1 MLKNTILDLFGK
13 IIDFTKILIGCAV
26 VVAPQV
32 VAAQAELP
40 LTVTEATFNDKNII
54 KTAYEQND
62 DTDQPYWNSDKGGIQ
77 VGDANVL
84 SGRGGWNWG
93 EKFVYIYF
101 KNVPDSLY
109 FTGSS
114 QSESTGP
121 KISLLKYKPQVWR
134 VAQSFDGNSWTVT
147 TLDSTCTTQCD
158 DHYFNVK
165 LKENT
170 RVVRLSYV
178 GNLRAWFKNIRIT
191 AKYYNL
197 QAILD
202 GVEIKNEKV
211 RPYDPISIEVEKKDC
226 YTVVWNQEIPETMPE
241 SDLLLVGNNTINKET
256 ITLKV
261 ANADLGVTLSDYSK
275 TFDCGSDIEIDDP
288 SQKGYTFQGWSP
300 ELPEVA
306 SDAINGNTYTA
317 QWMHNEYRF
326 VVYTTDEDSTVEVK
340 HYGDEISV
348 ATPTR
353 TGYVFKGWDLTV
365 PATMPLNDYTIR
377 AKWSL
382 AQYDLILNKGLDF
395 DPKADTITYDYM
407 ENVSVKDLSHE
418 GYDFEGW
425 EPALPKTMP
434 AENVE
439 ATAKWQIRQYRY
451 VVYTTDEDS
460 TVEIKEYNE
469 KLDELEDPARR
480 EGYTFKGWSVEEQ
493 PTNMPA
499 NDLTIKAIWEINT
512 RTITLKVDDE
522 EYLSQSFKYGAEV
535 KLKGYSDPKKEGYTF
550 KGWNDTIPDT
560 MPDKDIVLDAQFEIN
575 TYRVVWVNDPDD
587 MSLNDTLYYNYG
599 AKVGKMSDPEKTGY
613 TFKTWSEEVPETM
626 PAKNITFI
634 SQWTVNSYSLIF
646 KVDESVYV
654 KQSYDYNSTIDYSSV
669 SNPTKDGYYFLG
681 WGDDLPT
688 VMPDH
693 NVELTAQWS
702 ANAYAFIV
710 VYDEA
715 DPSLNDTTYYEYQD
729 ELPTLKTPEKTGYSF
744 RGWDVKVPETMPD
757 KDLVITAQWTINEY
771 VLTTLVNCKPTEYRY
786 TYGDAVSIADP
797 SEEGY
802 RFNGWQQ
809 EVPTTMPGQNVLI
822 IANMELLKYNFITV
836 VDEVRDTTV
845 YDYTALIETPAEPE
859 KEGFTFDGWDKEIPE
874 TMPAE
879 DVTISA
885 KWTRNSYNI
894 YFVNEGD
901 TVDQRTYP
909 YENKIV
915 IPDDP
920 TKTGYTFAGWYDA
933 NGDEVPETMP
943 AEDLTFE
950 ATWDINAYYFV
961 TIVDDDTTDKKYN
974 YADEIVAPESLSKTG
989 YTFYQWNKAIP
1000 ETMPA
1005 HNDTIVALWKV
1016 NSYKVNWVVDE
1027 GDTVSVSYEYGANI
1041 EKVAEPEKEGYTF
1054 EGWNKSIAS
1063 TMPANDLTYVAE
1075 FIINSYRVYVTIDG
1089 KTDST
1094 KYEYGESVEV
1104 PDEPVKEGFKFN
1116 GWSEDFP
1123 NTMPAHDVKIEALF
1137 TRETYE
1143 IIAIAEDDSFY
1154 YEFAYEEEIKNII
1167 APSITGKIFDH
1178 WEPEIPATMPAYGFY
1193 LRAIYKSQT
1202 VALFEKVDGVTN
1214 IHSYKYGEEVVIPA
1228 DPEKEGY
1235 TFTGW
1240 SPEYPTIMPD
1250 TNVVVEAQFE
1260 INSYNF
1266 TVIVDEDTTVTVYE
1280 YGAAV
1285 TAPEDP
1291 VKVGHDFE
1299 KWSVEIPETMPA
1311 KDVTV
1316 EAVFSQNS
1324 FDFTVIANDDKTVTS
1339 YKYGEEVVAPE
1350 DPSREGY
1357 TFAGWNAE
1365 IPTTMPDSNVTV
1377 EAQWTINQ
1385 YVVTYIDREDTVAV
1399 DTFDYNAKIETI
1411 TVGDREGYTFS
1422 GWGSVP
1428 SAMPAKDLTLN
1439 AVWTVETYDF
1449 IYATNKK
1456 TVMVNYSYG
1465 DSIQVPEDPKRKG
1478 YTFIGWNAEIPA
1490 TMPAHDVKVNAVW
1503 VANIYTVTM
1512 NVDGETRMQSFS
1524 YGDSIILDKQSKY
1537 GYVFKGWEEYLPA
1550 TMPAHDLTLTA
1561 KFKAKG
1567 NLIVYSEKGKV
1578 YVTGIPETADVL
1590 VVDVL
1595 GRVIYRGR
1603 DREFDFSTGAVYII
1617 KSVGQEKKILV
1628 R

>member
-13 IIDFTKILIGCAV
+13 IIDFSKILIGCAV

-40 LTVTEATFNDKNII
+40 LTVTEATFNDKSII
-54 KTAYEQND
+54 TTAYEQND

-77 VGDANVL
+77 VGDNNF
-84 SGRGGWNWG
+84 SSGGWNWG

-114 QSESTGP
+114 QTTSTGP
-121 KISLLKYKPQVWR
+121 MIRLLNYKPQVWR

-147 TLDSTCTTQCD
+147 TLDSTCSTWCD
-158 DHYFNVK
+158 DHYFDVK
-165 LKENT
+165 LKDST

-178 GNLRAWFKNIRIT
+178 GNLRAWFKDIRIT

-226 YTVVWNQEIPETMPE
+226 YTVVWNQEIPDTMPK

-261 ANADLGVTLSDYSK
+261 ANADLGVTLSDYYK

-300 ELPEVA
+300 ELPAVA

-317 QWMHNEYRF
+317 QWLHNEYRF

-425 EPALPKTMP
+425 DPALPKTMP

-469 KLDELEDPARR
+469 KLDELEDPAHR
-480 EGYTFKGWSVEEQ
+480 EGYSFKGWSVEQ

-499 NDLTIKAIWEINT
+499 SDLTIKAIWEINT
-512 RTITLKVDDE
+512 HTIMLKVDDE
-522 EYLSQSFKYGAEV
+522 EYLSKSFKYGAKV
-535 KLKGYSDPKKEGYTF
+535 NLNYTDPKKEGYTF
-550 KGWNDTIPDT
+550 KGWNGEIPDM

-599 AKVGKMSDPEKTGY
+599 AKVGKMSNPEKTGY
-613 TFKTWSEEVPETM
+613 TFKTWSEDVPETM

-646 KVDESVYV
+646 NVDGSVYV

-693 NVELTAQWS
+693 NVELTARWS

-710 VYDEA
+710 VYDET
-715 DPSLNDTTYYEYQD
+715 DPSLNDTTYYEYQT
-729 ELPTLKTPEKTGYSF
+729 ELPALKTPEKTGYSF

-757 KDLVITAQWTINEY
+757 KDLVVTAQWTINEY

-802 RFNGWQQ
+802 KFNGWQQ
-809 EVPTTMPGQNVLI
+809 EVPTTMPGQNLLI

-845 YDYTALIETPAEPE
+845 YDYSALIETPAEPE
-859 KEGFTFDGWDKEIPE
+859 KEGFTFDGWNKEIPE

-901 TVDQRTYP
+901 TVDQRAYP

-915 IPDDP
+915 VPNDP

-933 NGDEVPETMP
+933 NGDEVPENMP

-974 YADEIVAPESLSKTG
+974 YADEIVAPESPSKTG
-989 YTFYQWNKAIP
+989 YTFYQWNKTIP

-1041 EKVAEPEKEGYTF
+1041 EKVADPEKEGYTF

-1075 FIINSYRVYVTIDG
+1075 FTINSYRVYVTIDG

-1104 PDEPVKEGFKFN
+1104 PDEPVKEGYKFN

-1143 IIAIAEDDSFY
+1143 IIAIAENDSFY

-1280 YGAAV
+1280 YGEAV
-1285 TAPEDP
+1285 TVPEDP

-1299 KWSVEIPETMPA
+1299 KWSAEIPETMPA
-1311 KDVTV
+1311 KDVTI

-1350 DPSREGY
+1350 DPTREGY
-1357 TFAGWNAE
+1357 TFAGWDAE

-1385 YVVTYIDREDTVAV
+1385 YVVTYIDREDTIAV

-1478 YTFIGWNAEIPA
+1478 YTFLGWNAEIPA

-1512 NVDGETRMQSFS
+1512 NVDGETRMQSFC

-1550 TMPAHDLTLTA
+1550 TMPAHDLSLTA

-1603 DREFDFSTGAVYII
+1603 DREFDFCTGAVYII

>member
-26 VVAPQV
+26 VVAPIEASSQV
-32 VAAQAELP
+32 TLPLEMSEDVYNAGSAIAKHEGDLTWDAGLRIGDGAWGGFNWNDKYVDIHFSDVPDQISFDHQAQA
-40 LTVTEATFNDKNII
+40 AT
-54 KTAYEQND
+54 T
-62 DTDQPYWNSDKGGIQ
+62 G
-77 VGDANVL
+77 
-84 SGRGGWNWG
+84 
-93 EKFVYIYF
+93 IYF
-101 KNVPDSLY
+101 YVMEGPNVDNLSKVWESEQKKESGILLSLKN
-109 FTGSS
+109 
-114 QSESTGP
+114 
-121 KISLLKYKPQVWR
+121 
-134 VAQSFDGNSWTVT
+134 T
-147 TLDSTCTTQCD
+147 TR
-158 DHYFNVK
+158 Y
-165 LKENT
+165 
-170 RVVRLSYV
+170 VRLCYS
-178 GNLRAWFKNIRIT
+178 GNFSGWFNNLKIT
-191 AKYYNL
+191 AKYYKFTVNV
-197 QAILD
+197 D
-202 GVEIKNEKV
+202 GVAIKSESVK
-211 RPYDPISIEVEKKDC
+211 PYYPISVDTPSKEC
-226 YTVVWNQEIPETMPE
+226 YTFSGWNKEIPTTMPE
-241 SDLLLVGNNTINKET
+241 ADLTVSGSFSINKET
-256 ITLKV
+256 INLKV
-261 ANADLGVTLSDYSK
+261 ANADLGVTLMDYSK

-317 QWMHNEYRF
+317 QWLHNEYRF

-353 TGYVFKGWDLTV
+353 TGYVFKGWDLSV
-365 PATMPLNDYTIR
+365 PETMPLNDYTIR

-382 AQYDLILNKGLDF
+382 AQYDLILNKGLNF

-425 EPALPKTMP
+425 DPALPKTMP

-439 ATAKWQIRQYRY
+439 ATAKWKIRQYRY

-469 KLDELEDPARR
+469 KLDELEDPSRR

-599 AKVGKMSDPEKTGY
+599 AKVGKMSNPEKTGY
-613 TFKTWSEEVPETM
+613 TFKTWSEDVPETM

-710 VYDEA
+710 VYDET

-786 TYGDAVSIADP
+786 TYGDAVSIANP

-802 RFNGWQQ
+802 KFNGWQQ

-879 DVTISA
+879 DVIISA

-974 YADEIVAPESLSKTG
+974 YADEIVAPESPSKTG

-1041 EKVAEPEKEGYTF
+1041 EKVADPEKEGYTF

-1075 FIINSYRVYVTIDG
+1075 FTINSYRVYVTIDG

-1143 IIAIAEDDSFY
+1143 IIAIAENDSFY

-1167 APSITGKIFDH
+1167 APSVTGKIFDH

-1202 VALFEKVDGVTN
+1202 VALFEKIDGVTN

-1299 KWSVEIPETMPA
+1299 KWSAEIPETMPA
-1311 KDVTV
+1311 KDVTI

-1385 YVVTYIDREDTVAV
+1385 YVVTYIDREDTIAV